1 MTCTP
6 HIDAGRSGSHLKD
19 PDGRGI
25 GRLWL
30 ALCMLSVCSACY
42 FGKIEV
48 IDNDM
53 PPIILTYNKTPMQTL
68 PLESS
73 EVRVFVLV
81 SDENPDT
88 LRYEWFLSESGS
100 IDDAKRLPGGGTEV
114 VLKTDESLDGQRLHL
129 SIVDQMVQQT
139 STWWDLE
146 VVR

>member
-1 MTCTP
+1 
-6 HIDAGRSGSHLKD
+6 
-19 PDGRGI
+19 
-25 GRLWL
+25 
-30 ALCMLSVCSACY
+30 LSLCSACY

-48 IDNDM
+48 IDTDM
-53 PPIILTYNKTPMQTL
+53 PPLILTYNKTPMQTL

-100 IDDAKRLPGGGTEV
+100 IDDSKRLPGGGTEV
-114 VLKTDESLDGQRLHL
+114 VLKTDDSLDGQRLHL
-129 SIVDQMVQQT
+129 SIIDEMVQQT